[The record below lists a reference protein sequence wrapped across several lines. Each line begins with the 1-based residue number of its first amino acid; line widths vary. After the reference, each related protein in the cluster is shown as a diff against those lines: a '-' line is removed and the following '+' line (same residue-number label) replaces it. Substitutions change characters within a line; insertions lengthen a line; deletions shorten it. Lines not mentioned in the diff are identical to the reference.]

1 MFNVFIVSDGTG
13 WTAEQM
19 LRAAL
24 TQFPKIRVKYE
35 KRQAIFTKEAVKKV
49 IKEASEVNGIIIHT
63 FVSDNIR
70 DYLICE
76 SRIMNL
82 ETIDLM
88 GPLLSRLSH
97 YFSVT
102 PMEKPGLFR
111 HLNNLYFRRVETTNF
126 AFKHDDGMRTQDL
139 HKAEIVLVGVSR
151 TFKTPLSIYL
161 AFEGW
166 LVANVPIVLG
176 MEPPPSLFEI
186 NPENVFCLT
195 TSARRLAELRKV
207 RHERLGEQTGN
218 YSTFEYVQQELNFA
232 HRIFNRKP
240 EWTIINVTGKAIEEI
255 ASEIISL
262 KRHSIEETNE

>member
-1 MFNVFIVSDGTG
+1 MFYIFIVSDGTG

-24 TQFPKIRVKYE
+24 TQFPKIKVKYE
-35 KRQAIFTKEAVKKV
+35 KKQAVFTREAVEK
-49 IKEASEVNGIIIHT
+49 IIEEASKVNGIIIHT

-70 DYLICE
+70 DFLIQQ
-76 SRIMNL
+76 SRLRNL

-126 AFKHDDGMRTQDL
+126 AFKHDDGMRSNEL

-166 LVANVPIVLG
+166 LVANVPIIMG
-176 MEPPPSLFEI
+176 MEPPATLFEI

-207 RHERLGEQTGN
+207 RHERLGEQTGK
-218 YSTFEYVQQELNFA
+218 YSTYEYVQQELKFA
-232 HRIFNRKP
+232 HKIFK
-240 EWTIINVTGKAIEEI
+240 G
-255 ASEIISL
+255 
-262 KRHSIEETNE
+262 RHWRYYLSR